1 MTEAVCFT
9 NQWTGFYMTTT
20 SVMKGLIPPIL
31 ISNKLISKFKEK
43 ANYLNAFF
51 AFQFTPISNNSTLL
65 LLTTPVTN
73 PSLSSVSFNDQDIL
87 KIIHSL
93 NINEAHEYDDISIR
107 LYEIIFEC
115 IYDCLLFI
123 FYLFYVLLFL
133 F

>member
-1 MTEAVCFT
+1 MTEAVCFS
-9 NQWTGFYMTTT
+9 NQWTGFYMTTA

-43 ANYLNAFF
+43 ANHLNAFF

-73 PSLSSVSFNDQDIL
+73 PSLSSISFNDQDIL

-115 IYDCLLFI
+115 IYDYLLFI